1 MGDFFLTVSSFQELL
16 KVQSEEGSIIRKM
29 VDTIVREAD
38 PDTVILFGSRARG
51 DARPD
56 SDVDLL
62 IVEREPFSPQH
73 SRRQETARLYLA
85 LRKLAI
91 SKDLLLYSREEFEQ
105 LKDSPHH
112 IVGRAQRE
120 GLVLHVRA

>member
-16 KVQSEEGSIIRKM
+16 KVQSEEGSIIRKI